1 MYEPYLFWTRP
12 IRDHGGVRVIRY
24 EEFAAAARRG
34 DHAMVLEHA
43 DAVLF
48 QGDCPADKVGWVF
61 YYKCDAALGAD
72 KPVLAIAAGEQAL
85 TWAINHKDHE
95 LEGRVRIHLG
105 CAMLRLGRV
114 AEAAALLEGYLAGM
128 KKHPAWKQF
137 EDLARYN
144 LAVAYRHSGRLQDA
158 AVQYRKSLE
167 LPESAP
173 GSHVQIR
180 QNLAWAL
187 LLLGDAEGAREQL
200 DLVTGHVRETL
211 SLNRATS
218 LWVDRAALYMLE
230 GDLAGAKA
238 ACHMVLDALDEKN
251 RAVYLA
257 TTYVT
262 LGRIALAEGD
272 RAEAQR
278 CSMLA
283 RTHAEKAERWDL
295 HNEATRLWVSA
306 SEKGGSVREANG
318 LASAVRMLIV
328 GRGGP

>member
-1 MYEPYLFWTRP
+1 M
-12 IRDHGGVRVIRY
+12 IRY
-24 EEFAAAARRG
+24 EELVEAARR
-34 DHAMVLEHA
+34 DDCAFVLENA
-43 DAVLF
+43 DALLF

-85 TWAINHKDHE
+85 TWALAQKETD
-95 LEGRVRIHLG
+95 LEGRARIHLG
-105 CAMLRLGRV
+105 CAMLRLGRTG
-114 AEAAALLEGYLAGM
+114 EAASLLEGYIAGM
-128 KKHPAWKQF
+128 KKHPGWKAN

-158 AVQYRKSLE
+158 VAQYRKALE
-167 LPESAP
+167 LPESRP
-173 GSHVQIR
+173 GSHVQMR

-187 LLLGDAEGAREQL
+187 LLIGDAEGAREQL
-200 DLVTGHVRETL
+200 DLVAGNVRETL
-211 SLNRATS
+211 SLDKAAS
-218 LWVDRAALYMLE
+218 LWVDRAALYLLE
-230 GDLAGAKA
+230 GDTAGAKA
-238 ACHMVLDALDEKN
+238 ACHRVLEAFDEKN

-262 LGRIALAEGD
+262 LGRIALSEGN

-306 SEKGGSVREANG
+306 SEKGGTSGEASG
-318 LASAVRMLIV
+318 LASAVRLLIV